1 MKLQAINILGRC
13 FSSIN
18 QGDVKTWT
26 ALSSSLLDALWTLGW
41 YRRAALVLGWLCDN
55 SNIHD
60 DLCTV
65 VPNEWKLDVRRLS
78 SGGATVALYQWLA
91 YLLEIAQHLDV
102 LGYSDLE
109 EDLVMKVEVKV
120 PFLPSRAQ
128 FQDQDLPINES
139 GGVEEQKA
147 FPRFVTVVSGWGKLS
162 KEEGRSQVK
171 ASIEKEMLKLGVPFR
186 TSNDAG
192 RWTANGEALLRW
204 LLRPETPPRLIL
216 WDTAARNLHRGL

>member
-1 MKLQAINILGRC
+1 MINILGRC
-13 FSSIN
+13 FNSIA
-18 QGDVKTWT
+18 QEDAKTWT
-26 ALSSSLLDALWTLGW
+26 ALSSSLLDALWALGW
-41 YRRAALVLGWLCDN
+41 YRRAALVLGWLCEN

-60 DLCTV
+60 DLCSV

-91 YLLEIAQHLDV
+91 HLLEVAQQLNV
-102 LGYSDLE
+102 LGYYSGLDDYE
-109 EDLVMKVEVKV
+109 SVMKVEVKV
-120 PFLPSRAQ
+120 SFLPQ
-128 FQDQDLPINES
+128 FQDQEPKPLGP
-139 GGVEEQKA
+139 EEQKA

-171 ASIEKEMLKLGVPFR
+171 ASIEKEMIKLGAPFR

-204 LLRPETPPRLIL
+204 LLRPETPSRLIL
-216 WDTAARNLHRGL
+216 WDTAARNSY